1 MLMRTVYIVVKDGI
15 IQEAYAD
22 HLTDL
27 VVLDLD
33 TQDDEMLAEVNK
45 KIKEVQASNDCI
57 EIY

>member
-1 MLMRTVYIVVKDGI
+1 MRTDYVVIKGGCVVD
-15 IQEAYAD
+15 AYAD

-33 TQDDEMLAEVNK
+33 TQDDEMLAEVEK
-45 KIKEVQASNDCI
+45 KLKEVQENEECI

>member
-1 MLMRTVYIVVKDGI
+1 MRTVYVVVKDGI

-33 TQDDEMLAEVNK
+33 TTDPEMLAHVESEIK
-45 KIKEVQASNDCI
+45 KVQENNDCI

>member
-1 MLMRTVYIVVKDGI
+1 MRTVYVVVKGGVIVD
-15 IQEAYAD
+15 AYAD

-33 TQDDEMLAEVNK
+33 TQDEDMLAEVNK
-45 KIKEVQASNDCI
+45 KLKEVQENEDVV

>member
-1 MLMRTVYIVVKDGI
+1 MRTVYVVVKGGVIVD
-15 IQEAYAD
+15 AYAD

-33 TQDDEMLAEVNK
+33 TQDEEMLAEVEK
-45 KIKEVQASNDCI
+45 KLKEVQETEDCI

>member
-1 MLMRTVYIVVKDGI
+1 MRTVYVVIKDGCVI
-15 IQEAYAD
+15 DAYAD

-33 TQDDEMLAEVNK
+33 TQDEDMLAEVNK
-45 KIKEVQASNDCI
+45 EIKKIQENNDCI

>member
-1 MLMRTVYIVVKDGI
+1 MRTVYVVIKGGCVID
-15 IQEAYAD
+15 AYAD

-45 KIKEVQASNDCI
+45 KIKEVQESNDCI

>member
-1 MLMRTVYIVVKDGI
+1 MGTVYVVVKDGI
-15 IQEAYAD
+15 IQDAYAD
-22 HLTDL
+22 HSTDL

-45 KIKEVQASNDCI
+45 TLKEVQASKECI

>member
-1 MLMRTVYIVVKDGI
+1 MRTVYVVIKGGCVID
-15 IQEAYAD
+15 AYAD

-33 TQDDEMLAEVNK
+33 TQDEEMLAEVNK
-45 KIKEVQASNDCI
+45 KLKEVQENEECI

>member
-1 MLMRTVYIVVKDGI
+1 MRTVYVVIKNGCVID
-15 IQEAYAD
+15 AYAD

-33 TQDDEMLAEVNK
+33 TQDEEMLAEVNK
-45 KIKEVQASNDCI
+45 KLKEVKENEDCI

>member
-1 MLMRTVYIVVKDGI
+1 MRTVYVVVKGGVI
-15 IQEAYAD
+15 IDAYAD

-33 TQDDEMLAEVNK
+33 TQDEEMLAEVNK
-45 KIKEVQASNDCI
+45 KLKEVQENEDVV

>member
-1 MLMRTVYIVVKDGI
+1 MRTVYVVIKDGI

-33 TQDDEMLAEVNK
+33 TQDEDMLAEVNK
-45 KIKEVQASNDCI
+45 EIKKIQENNDCI

>member
-1 MLMRTVYIVVKDGI
+1 MRTVYVVIKGGCVID
-15 IQEAYAD
+15 AYAD

-33 TQDDEMLAEVNK
+33 TQDDEMLAEVEK
-45 KIKEVQASNDCI
+45 KLKEVQQNEDCI